1 MIYLVGGAPRAGKS
15 LVGQQIA
22 SDLKIGW
29 VSTDFLV
36 ELLRV
41 KNEQDVKTEWNAAP
55 EAILADAEWFL
66 PYLERFIWGVSSQ
79 AENYLIEG
87 VDFLPAQVMELS
99 KKYQIR
105 SVFLGCSHM
114 TLEKLDQYPGRSPGY
129 GDLPEA
135 LRRQIAQDVP
145 RWSRLIQAECE
156 RLGYPYID
164 MADDFSERLRQTAK
178 TLTNQA

>member
-22 SDLKIGW
+22 SDLKMGW
-29 VSTDFLV
+29 VSTDLLV

-41 KNEQDVKTEWNAAP
+41 KNEKGVKTEWNAAP
-55 EAILADAEWFL
+55 EAILADAEWFW

-87 VDFLPAQVMELS
+87 VGFLPAQVRELS

-105 SVFLGCSHM
+105 SVFLGCSQM

-129 GDLPEA
+129 GYLPEE
-135 LRRQIAQDVP
+135 LRRQIARDIP
-145 RWSRLIQAECE
+145 LWSRFIQAECE
-156 RLGYPYID
+156 RLGYRYVD
-164 MADDFSERLRQTAK
+164 MADDFSERLGQTAK
-178 TLTNQA
+178 ALTNQA